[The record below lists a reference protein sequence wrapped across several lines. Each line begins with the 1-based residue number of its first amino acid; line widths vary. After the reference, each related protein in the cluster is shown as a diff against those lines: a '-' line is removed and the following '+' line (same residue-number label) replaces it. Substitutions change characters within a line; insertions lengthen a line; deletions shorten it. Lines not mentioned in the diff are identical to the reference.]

1 MEEQV
6 GELWHKLITRVADNQ
21 YPASA
26 VFLHDIQKAI
36 GIYFRALG
44 GDGGLQIETADATE
58 NRSRRSLLQRI
69 AGSHSKVQFAWR
81 DERSL
86 KLPQS
91 IAWFD
96 SAELNTDLY
105 YWLACLAA
113 VQQTDIENNR
123 TTLARQQN
131 WFVENQTMTLAAFN
145 KFPGIKSRY
154 LRLLEAHLQQRPDI
168 DRLPAN
174 EAEVELAIQHA
185 LTRPGEIDTLPAGR
199 LPPQPVP
206 LWLHPEPPFTASSS
220 AHDDD
225 DETQANSTQSR
236 ELDDMGHR
244 QAERVKDPEA
254 DRGLITVRM
263 ENIFSM
269 GEFVNVDRGSEDE
282 EDPDR
287 AEDVA
292 RDLDKLSV
300 ASNGQA
306 SKTRLKF
313 DLDLPSAASDDVI
326 LDDGILLPEWDWKK
340 QQLLPARCRIVQMQ
354 AEDALDCPLPPHLAQ
369 TAKRLRNQFQAMA
382 PARVWHRAKMEGQDI
397 DLDAYIK
404 YTSDRAAGQQIAAD
418 NLYREIRSGNRDLA
432 CLLLADLSLSTD
444 AHINDE
450 HRVIDVI
457 RDSLYLFA
465 ESLHATGDR
474 FSMLGFSSRKRD
486 PIRIHNIKRFNEP
499 YNANIRGRIEAIKPG
514 YYTRLGAAIRY
525 ASQLLATEGNGRR
538 LLLIISDGKPN
549 DLDQYE
555 GRYGIED
562 TRQAVISAK
571 SLGLLPFCITID
583 KKANDYLPHLF
594 GKSNYAVIRHPEKL
608 PQALPKLY
616 SQLTH

>member
-6 GELWHKLITRVADNQ
+6 GELWHKLITRAADNQ
-21 YPASA
+21 YPAAA
-26 VFLHDIQKAI
+26 VYLHDIQKAVA
-36 GIYFRALG
+36 IYFRALG
-44 GDGGLQIETADATE
+44 GDGGLQLEVADATE
-58 NRSRRSLLQRI
+58 NLSRRSLLQRI
-69 AGSHSKVQFAWR
+69 AGSHAKVQLAWR
-81 DERSL
+81 DERAL
-86 KLPQS
+86 KLPHN

-105 YWLACLAA
+105 YWLASLAA
-113 VQQTDIENNR
+113 VQEPAVTDNG
-123 TTLARQQN
+123 TATARRQN
-131 WFVENQTMTLAAFN
+131 WFYENQKLTLAAFS

-154 LRLLEAHLQQRPDI
+154 LRLVQAHLQQRPDTE
-168 DRLPAN
+168 RLPAN
-174 EAEVELAIQHA
+174 EAGVELAIQQA
-185 LTRPGEIDTLPAGR
+185 LATPGEIDTLPTDSR
-199 LPPQPVP
+199 PPQPVP
-206 LWLHPEPPFTASSS
+206 LWLHPEPPYSASSS
-220 AHDDD
+220 AKDDD
-225 DETQANSTQSR
+225 AIKANSTPSR

-244 QAERVKDPEA
+244 QAERVKEPEA

-282 EDPDR
+282 DDAER

-292 RDLDKLSV
+292 RDLDKLSL
-300 ASNGQA
+300 AHNGQA

-313 DLDLPSAASDDVI
+313 DLDLPSEASDDVI

-340 QQLLPARCRIVQMQ
+340 QRLLPDRCRIVQMQ
-354 AEDALDCPLPPHLAQ
+354 AEDAAPCPLPPHLSQ

-382 PARVWHRAKMEGQDI
+382 PARVWHRAQMEGQDI
-397 DLDAYIK
+397 DMDAYIR

-418 NLYREIRSGNRDLA
+418 NLYREMRSGDRDLA

-444 AHINDE
+444 AHINDD

-474 FSMLGFSSRKRD
+474 FSMLGFSSRRRD
-486 PIRIHNIKRFNEP
+486 PVRIHNIKTFNES
-499 YNANIRGRIEAIKPG
+499 YNAAIRGRIEAIKPG
-514 YYTRLGAAIRY
+514 YYTRLGAGIRH
-525 ASQLLATEGNGRR
+525 ATQHLKDEGNGRR
-538 LLLIISDGKPN
+538 LLLIITDGKPN

-562 TRQAVISAK
+562 TRQAVLSAK
-571 SLGLLPFCITID
+571 NLGLLPFCITID
-583 KKANDYLPHLF
+583 KTANDYLPHLF

-608 PQALPKLY
+608 PQALPRLY
-616 SQLTH
+616 SQLTK